1 MPYKTDSI
9 DQSFSFHEVIA
20 NSATHAL
27 GVGLSIAGLV
37 VLIVQAVQLGDPWF
51 LAGSLVYG
59 ISLILLYLAS
69 TVYHSTPKT
78 RGNAILQRLDHAAI
92 FILIAGTYTPF
103 LLTKLR
109 GTFGWVTFGL
119 VWGLTLVTLIAKLA
133 LTKRFVKPPVWLYV
147 VMGWF
152 ALIVFGK
159 GMGVIGSLSLVF
171 LIVGGLFYTSG
182 IIFYKWRKLPFGHAI
197 WHLFV
202 IGGSVFHFFSVLQL
216 A

>member
-1 MPYKTDSI
+1 MPYKTDNI
-9 DQSFSFHEVIA
+9 DKSFSFHEVIA
-20 NSATHAL
+20 NSATHAI

-37 VLIVQAVQLGDPWF
+37 ALIMQAVKSGDPWY
-51 LAGSLVYG
+51 LGGVIVYG

-78 RGNAILQRLDHAAI
+78 RGNALLQRLDHAAI

-109 GTFGWVTFGL
+109 GLFGWITFGL
-119 VWGLTLVTLIAKLA
+119 VWGIALIILIAKLT
-133 LTKRFVKPPVWLYV
+133 LTKKFAKPPVWLYV

-152 ALIVFGK
+152 ALLVFGK
-159 GMGVIGSLSLVF
+159 AMGVIGTLSLIF
-171 LIVGGLFYTSG
+171 LIVGGIFYTSG
-182 IIFYKWRKLPFGHAI
+182 IIFYKWRGLPFSHAI

-202 IGGSVFHFFSVLQL
+202 IGGSVFHFFSVMQL
-216 A
+216 V